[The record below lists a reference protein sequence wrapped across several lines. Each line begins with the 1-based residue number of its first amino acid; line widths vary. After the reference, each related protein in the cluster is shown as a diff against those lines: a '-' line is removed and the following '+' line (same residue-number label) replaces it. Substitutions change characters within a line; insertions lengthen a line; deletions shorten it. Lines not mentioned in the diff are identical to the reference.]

1 MPPNPVAGLSTFIW
15 YYSPPI
21 FQQRLFPREIHD
33 SRTLR
38 SARGFTLIEIMVVV
52 VIIGL
57 LAAVILPNVFGNV
70 ERAQV
75 SKAKSDIQAIETAL
89 TMYKLDNYKYPSTD
103 LGLPALS
110 QRPNDATV
118 RNWREGGYIKRIS
131 NDPWG
136 NPYQYVFPGTR
147 GQEYDLYSF
156 GADGQEGGEGP
167 NADIG
172 NWNLGQ

>member
-1 MPPNPVAGLSTFIW
+1 MI
-15 YYSPPI
+15 
-21 FQQRLFPREIHD
+21 
-33 SRTLR
+33 SRSLR
-38 SARGFTLIEIMVVV
+38 AARGFTLIEIMVVV

-70 ERAQV
+70 ERAQI

-103 LGLPALS
+103 LGLTALA
-110 QRPNDATV
+110 QRPNDPTV

-136 NPYQYVFPGTR
+136 LPYQYVFPGTR

>member
-1 MPPNPVAGLSTFIW
+1 MI
-15 YYSPPI
+15 
-21 FQQRLFPREIHD
+21 
-33 SRTLR
+33 SRSLR
-38 SARGFTLIEIMVVV
+38 AARGFTLIEIMVVV

-70 ERAQV
+70 EKAQV

-103 LGLPALS
+103 LGLTALA
-110 QRPNDATV
+110 QRPNDPTV

-136 NPYQYVFPGTR
+136 LPYQYVFPGTR